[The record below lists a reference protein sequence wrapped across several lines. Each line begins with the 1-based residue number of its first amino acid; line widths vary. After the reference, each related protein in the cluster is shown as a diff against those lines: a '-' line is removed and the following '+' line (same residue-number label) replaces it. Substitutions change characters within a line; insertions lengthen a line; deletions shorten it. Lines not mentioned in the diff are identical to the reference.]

1 MLLQELLENAAGWCP
16 DKTAVIYRDIS
27 YSYGTINGRANRL
40 ARFLKSSGLK
50 PGDRVV
56 LCMNNSVE
64 LVVALFG
71 ALKAG
76 GVFTVVNPTIKA
88 DKLRYLLDDCGARVV
103 VSEDRL
109 ARTLGKAVEAGA
121 LIEHVVL
128 AGKADVPLPKALPE
142 DLAGRT
148 VRLGAATED
157 AILSVEDFD
166 SGRIDIDLAAIMY
179 TSGSTGLAKGV
190 MLTHLNMITANN
202 SINEY
207 LESRTDDVIL
217 NLLPLSF
224 DYGLYQ
230 IFLAFLITATLVME
244 RGFQYPATI
253 PKILKKY
260 GVTAFPIVPTLLAM
274 ILNTKGFDEES
285 FASVRYITNTGAAL
299 PPSKIMEFRKRFPWV
314 QIFSM
319 YGLTECKRVA
329 YLPPSEIDE
338 RPDSVGKAMPN
349 IQVFIVDD
357 QGNRV
362 EPNRVGELVIR
373 GANIM
378 KGYLGKPEETAEH
391 IKPGRY
397 SGEIL
402 LYSGDE
408 FRMDE
413 EGYLYFIGRKDDI
426 IKCRGEKVSPREL
439 EWAIYGID
447 GVAECAVI
455 GVPHEVDGQA
465 VVAFVV
471 AEAPKRFTEEA
482 LRKEIAARVES
493 FMVPRKI
500 RFVEVLPKSPNGKI
514 DKEALKK
521 LEEGF

>member
-1 MLLQELLENAAGWCP
+1 MLLQELLENAARQCP
-16 DKTAVIYRDIS
+16 DKTAVICRDIP
-27 YSYGTINGRANRL
+27 YSYATVNGRANRL

-56 LCMNNSVE
+56 LCMNNSAD

-88 DKLRYLLDDCGARVV
+88 DKLRYLLDDCSARYV

-121 LIEHVVL
+121 LIEHVLL
-128 AGKADVPLPKALPE
+128 AGEANVPLPKALPE
-142 DLAGRT
+142 DLAGRA
-148 VRLGAATED
+148 VRLGAVAGD
-157 AILSVEDFD
+157 PSLSTEDFD

-190 MLTHLNMITANN
+190 MLTHINMITANN
-202 SINEY
+202 SISEY

-230 IFLAFLITATLVME
+230 IFLAFLVKGTLVME
-244 RGFQYPATI
+244 RGFQSPATI
-253 PKILKKY
+253 PKILKKHR
-260 GVTAFPIVPTLLAM
+260 VTAFPIVPTLLTM

-299 PPSKIMEFRKRFPWV
+299 PPSKILEFRKRFPWV

-362 EPNRVGELVIR
+362 EPNTVGELVIR

-378 KGYLGKPEETAEH
+378 KGYLGKPEETADH

-455 GVPHEVDGQA
+455 GVPDEVDGQA
-465 VVAFVV
+465 VVACVV
-471 AEAPKRFTEEA
+471 ADSSGRFTEES

-493 FMVPRKI
+493 YMVPRRI
-500 RFVEVLPKSPNGKI
+500 RFVDALPKSPHGKI
-514 DKEALKK
+514 DKEVLKRV
-521 LEEGF
+521 EEGF

>member
-1 MLLQELLENAAGWCP
+1 MLLQELLENAAGQCP
-16 DKTAVIYRDIS
+16 GKTAVIYRDIS
-27 YSYGTINGRANRL
+27 YSYETINRRANRL
-40 ARFLKSSGLK
+40 ARFLKDSGLQ
-50 PGDRVV
+50 PGGRVV

-88 DKLRYLLDDCGARVV
+88 DKLLYLLGDSGARYM

-109 ARTLGKAVEAGA
+109 ARTLVKVVKVGA
-121 LIEHVVL
+121 QIERVVL
-128 AGKADVPLPKALPE
+128 AGEADAPLPKALPE
-142 DLAGRT
+142 DLAGRA
-148 VRLGAATED
+148 VRLGALTGD
-157 AILSVEDFD
+157 PSLSAEDFD

-179 TSGSTGLAKGV
+179 TSGSTGLSKGV

-202 SINEY
+202 SINAY
-207 LESRTDDVIL
+207 LETRTDDVIL

-230 IFLAFLITATLVME
+230 IFLAFLVTATLVME

-260 GVTAFPIVPTLLAM
+260 RVTAFPIVPTILTM
-274 ILNTKGFDEES
+274 ILSTKGFDEES

-299 PPSKIMEFRKRFPWV
+299 PPSKILAFRKRFPWV

-357 QGNRV
+357 QGNPV
-362 EPNRVGELVIR
+362 GPNRVGELVIR

-397 SGEIL
+397 PGEIL

-413 EGYLYFIGRKDDI
+413 DGYLYFIGRKDDI
-426 IKCRGEKVSPREL
+426 IKCRGEKVSPKEL
-439 EWAIYGID
+439 EWAIYDID

-455 GVPHEVDGQA
+455 GMPDEVDGEA
-465 VVAFVV
+465 VVAYVV
-471 AEAPKRFTEEA
+471 AEPPGRFTEDT
-482 LRKEIAARVES
+482 LKKEIASRVES
-493 FMVPRKI
+493 FMVPRMI
-500 RFVEVLPKSPNGKI
+500 RFLDALPKSPNGKI
-514 DKEALKK
+514 DKEALMR